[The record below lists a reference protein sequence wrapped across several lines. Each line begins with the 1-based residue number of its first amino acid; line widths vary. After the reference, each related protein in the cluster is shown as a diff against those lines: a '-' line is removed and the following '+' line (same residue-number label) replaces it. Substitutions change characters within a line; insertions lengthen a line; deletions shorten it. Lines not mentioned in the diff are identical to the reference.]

1 MSNRLVPFPGTFDQR
16 EERTVMVPVARLVL
30 RASAGPLRGQQ
41 FTFDGGPFVIG
52 RAQNCTVSIPSQAV
66 SRAHARIEYS
76 NGGYWIIPEKTVNGT
91 RLNGNLVN
99 DPTQLSDKD
108 KIAIDDSAF
117 VVACRAPGE
126 DLDFEDLAAPPAAQG
141 SQGPQREQPRTA
153 PPYGRDSITAMS
165 PPAPARPSS
174 QNLEPRFSAQVSM
187 AQVSGQFESR
197 PPERQSGPIQPPEMY
212 RQSQPA
218 FPPPRQSYPS
228 LAYDPAYG
236 APPPYPYYP
245 PPAPPQRA
253 RAGLWFLAGVV
264 GLAVVIAVVVV
275 TVKLVA
281 PQAPAIA
288 SEPAKPAE
296 PIVMKPTPPPAPAPA
311 PVATAPAPTVAA
323 PAPAPAPVKTEAPAP
338 EPATATATLAIETTQ
353 ITSELRGTVLDV
365 ARAGT
370 ALKQGGTVA
379 RVRMYSASFE
389 AAAAKLASL
398 QKKYGTAEEYADF
411 IAEAKQD
418 YANAA
423 ARREVKA
430 ITTDAA
436 GSVAT
441 VKVRAGDEL
450 RPNQVIAEVAVARI
464 TVPVAAVE
472 GTGKKCTAQL
482 APKKTVKGTLLPVGS
497 SERTIELDAVPK
509 DVPAGDLGDLKI
521 HCP

>member
-1 MSNRLVPFPGTFDQR
+1 
-16 EERTVMVPVARLVL
+16 
-30 RASAGPLRGQQ
+30 
-41 FTFDGGPFVIG
+41 VIG
-52 RAQNCTVSIPSQAV
+52 RAQSCTISIPSQAV
-66 SRAHARIEYS
+66 SRAHARIEYA

-99 DPTQLSDKD
+99 DPTQLTDKD

-126 DLDFEDLAAPPAAQG
+126 DLDFEDLAAPPPAAPTAKG
-141 SQGPQREQPRTA
+141 SQGPRRELPRTA

-165 PPAPARPSS
+165 APAPRPSS
-174 QNLEPRFSAQVSM
+174 QNLAEPRFSAQVSA
-187 AQVSGQFESR
+187 AQVSGQIESR
-197 PPERQSGPIQPPEMY
+197 GAPERQSGPIPPPEPY
-212 RQSQPA
+212 RLQAQPV
-218 FPPPRQSYPS
+218 FPPPHPSYPS

-236 APPPYPYYP
+236 APPYPYYP
-245 PPAPPQRA
+245 PPAAPAPPPRS

-281 PQAPAIA
+281 PQAAAPVAVA
-288 SEPAKPAE
+288 PP
-296 PIVMKPTPPPAPAPA
+296 PIVKPVEMRPTPTPTPAPAPA
-311 PVATAPAPTVAA
+311 AAAPPAPA
-323 PAPAPAPVKTEAPAP
+323 PAPAPAPVDPPAP
-338 EPATATATLAIETTQ
+338 EPATAMLAIDTTQ

-365 ARAGT
+365 ARVGT

-379 RVRMYSASFE
+379 RVRIYSASFE

-418 YANAA
+418 YAVA
-423 ARREVKA
+423 ARQREVKA
-430 ITTDAA
+430 ITTDTA
-436 GSVAT
+436 GSVAM
-441 VKVRAGDEL
+441 VKVRPGDEL
-450 RPNQVIAEVAVARI
+450 RPNQLVAQVSVARI

-472 GTGKKCTAQL
+472 GSGKKCTAQL
-482 APKKTVKGTLLPVGS
+482 ASKKTVKGTLLPVGS

-509 DVPAGDLGDLKI
+509 DVPAGDLGDVKI